1 MMISLEQ
8 RDRLYGTGKI
18 AIPLT
23 FFAGRY
29 YKRSAFMAVNP
40 LCLNVFAT
48 FKYDGIILYQFFTKE
63 YL

>member
-18 AIPLT
+18 AIPPT

-29 YKRSAFMAVNP
+29 YTRSVFMDVNP
-40 LCLNVFAT
+40 LCLNVFST
-48 FKYDGIILYQFFTKE
+48 FKYGGIILYQFFTKE

>member
-1 MMISLEQ
+1 MISLEQ
-8 RDRLYGTGKI
+8 CDRLYGTGKI
-18 AIPLT
+18 AIPPT

-29 YKRSAFMAVNP
+29 YTRSVFMDVNP
-40 LCLNVFAT
+40 LCLNVFST